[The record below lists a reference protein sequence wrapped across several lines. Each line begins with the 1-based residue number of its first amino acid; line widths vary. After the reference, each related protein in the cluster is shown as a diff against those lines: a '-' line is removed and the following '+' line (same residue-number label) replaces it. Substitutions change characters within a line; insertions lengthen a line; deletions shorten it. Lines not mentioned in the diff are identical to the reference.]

1 MFSSARLV
9 RAVCL
14 RFRYNSRLCF
24 AESSD
29 RARMPSSARLVRA
42 FSRRLYGGFS
52 FSVRLFYF
60 FQSRLLD
67 VFYSTFFFFFFSL
80 SVINNCFD

>member
-1 MFSSARLV
+1 
-9 RAVCL
+9 
-14 RFRYNSRLCF
+14 
-24 AESSD
+24 
-29 RARMPSSARLVRA
+29 MPSSARLVRA

-67 VFYSTFFFFFFSL
+67 VFYSTFFSFSFL
-80 SVINNCFD
+80 CPSSTIALISISTIGLLRSIKIIMQNKI